1 MDGKIRTLWFQK
13 GKKTHAN
20 QQFALCSIFFFF
32 WCGNTP
38 HAHMLMGENPYGQ
51 LINYAGMEEART
63 SWRCDLQ
70 QDPALFCCIF

>member
-1 MDGKIRTLWFQK
+1 MDGKIRTVWFQK

-32 WCGNTP
+32 LVWEYTP
-38 HAHMLMGENPYGQ
+38 RTYAHGENPYGQ
-51 LINYAGMEEART
+51 LNNYAGMEGAST

-70 QDPALFCCIF
+70 QDPALF